1 MFKQSRSSSAV
12 ERAVVSLCV
21 IVMLL
26 ALSFPLP
33 VFSQGSTGTI
43 QGGVFD
49 STGGSIAG
57 AKVTI
62 TDVARGTTRTLT
74 TDESGQYVA
83 PSLTTST
90 YKVRGE
96 SSGFTTVERSN
107 VQIEVGQIIRVDL
120 TLSPGAQTQTVTV
133 TEEIPAIDTTS
144 ATLGGTVSN
153 QAIRELPLNGRNFMR
168 LLELRPGIVT
178 KPGDNTSASS
188 TNGRRSGA
196 DILLVEG
203 IFSLDMTSAN
213 NMINGSAK
221 GSTADSSS
229 ALPVDAIQEFSTQ
242 QNAPAEAGWKDG
254 SVVNVGVKS
263 GTNTLHGTA
272 YAFGR
277 NANATDAANFFTG
290 TVTPATLENFGAT
303 AGGRIIKDKLFW
315 FVGFEGLRV
324 KISSVTSATIPTS
337 IAGLGASL
345 SMVDA
350 CNAAKAS
357 AFGLSPLS
365 ARLAGLDPTTCKVSP
380 ATASFENVF
389 PYNPTTSTVFYPGD
403 SASQPLNNG
412 LAKGDWNVNERHH
425 LSGFYFN
432 STSTQAD
439 GGALQPYWNATA
451 YSKTWVMAGGWTW
464 TANSSWVNDLRVGWA
479 GNTAT
484 RFPGDKDRLP
494 LNPWP
499 NGYGLPTGVTDPALG
514 GFPVLTFQSGGL
526 TNLGVGGLYGTR
538 GPQGQLNIK
547 DTVSYLRGKHAFKFG
562 VEHVWVKFN
571 NLTATDS
578 LGTINFPDLTSFLE
592 GVTAGGLI
600 RTIVQDERDR
610 ARWWAAFVQ
619 DTWRVAPRLTVT
631 PGLRYEYQ
639 GAPHDINNQLGTF
652 DPNSPGGVVQVGSG
666 LPHSSLFNAEKF
678 SFFPRFGLAW
688 DIFGNGR
695 TVLRGGVDAMGGT
708 IPMTGITQQTPFGA
722 TMCTGPCTDA
732 AGQLIPANIV
742 INRFGTEINKTAPQ
756 TLSLGASAL
765 SWNTT
770 GPIFP
775 IGGATGPVCTAAA
788 PCVTGAPDPNFKRPK
803 AVEWNVDIQRAITN
817 RLTIDVAYVGNHG
830 YDEFSQVDLNAPPLD
845 AGWTPAKVGPAGT
858 CTTQTIA
865 AATSNSTS
873 FKNACVPDPVAIAK
887 ARPYNTAFPYLNFIE
902 RSTGSAGIFSNY
914 NALQVTLDSRNF
926 HGVSFLG
933 SYTYSHALD
942 ISSTVSRGVRQMVD
956 PTNPRLQYGSGDN
969 DIRHRFR
976 LSPNWTLPGIKTPG
990 QMLEG
995 WSVSGILSLQGRF
1008 PYSALDASKND
1019 WVGTGETV
1027 NTFVATGIT
1036 QFWNFSGPGDAFNS
1050 SNIPI
1055 PCYGRLAGCTAF
1067 ASAPADI
1074 QTACNTAAQAPYSG
1088 NPTLQQLALLSLANN
1103 GCYIQNGGVL
1113 TPPAYGT
1120 NGNAGKNTF
1129 RGPQFKNVDLS
1140 IAKIW
1145 KIKERYSAQF
1155 RTEFFNFFNHPTFGA
1170 PGNNPTSGQNAFGFA
1185 KATADSGNP
1194 VLGSGGP
1201 RHIQFGLKLTF

>member
-1 MFKQSRSSSAV
+1 MLKRSGSSSAV
-12 ERAVVSLCV
+12 ERAVVRLWLV
-21 IVMLL
+21 VALL
-26 ALSFPLP
+26 AASFPLP

-49 STGGSIAG
+49 SSGGSIAG
-57 AKVTI
+57 AQVTV

-74 TDESGQYVA
+74 TDEAGQFVA
-83 PSLTTST
+83 PNLAAGTYSVRAAADGFSAQERANVPLGVAST
-90 YKVRGE
+90 V
-96 SSGFTTVERSN
+96 
-107 VQIEVGQIIRVDL
+107 RVDL
-120 TLSPGAQTQTVTV
+120 SLSPGSQTQTITV
-133 TEEIPAIDTTS
+133 TEEVPAIDTTS

-153 QAIRELPLNGRNFMR
+153 QAIQSLPLNGRNFMR
-168 LLELRPGIVT
+168 LLELRPGVVT

-213 NMINGSAK
+213 NMINGAAK

-229 ALPVDAIQEFSTQ
+229 ALPVDAIQEFNTQ

-263 GTNTLHGTA
+263 GTNALHGTA
-272 YAFGR
+272 FAFGR
-277 NANATDAANFFTG
+277 DAEATDAANYFTHQ
-290 TVTPATLENFGAT
+290 VTPATLENFGAT
-303 AGGRIIKDKLFW
+303 AGGPIRKGKVFW

-324 KISSVTSATIPTS
+324 KISSVTAATVPTS
-337 IAGLGASL
+337 IGLAPANPAL

-357 AFGLSPLS
+357 AAGLSPLS
-365 ARLAGLDPTTCKVSP
+365 ARLAGLDPATCKVSP

-389 PYNPTTSTVFYPGD
+389 PYNPTTLTDYFPGD
-403 SASQPLNNG
+403 AASQPLNNG
-412 LAKGDWNVNERHH
+412 LAKGDWNINDRNH

-464 TANSSWVNDLRVGWA
+464 TANSSWVNDLRAGWA

-484 RFPGDKDRLP
+484 RFPGDADRLP
-494 LNPWP
+494 VNPWP
-499 NGYGLPTGVTDPALG
+499 NGYGMPTGVTDPALG

-526 TNLGVGGLYGTR
+526 SNLGVGGLYGTR

-578 LGTINFPDLTSFLE
+578 LGTINFADLLGFLQ
-592 GVTAGGLI
+592 GVPVSGLI

-610 ARWWAAFVQ
+610 ARWYAAFVQ
-619 DTWRVAPRLTVT
+619 DTWRVTPRLTLT

-666 LPHSSLFNAEKF
+666 LPHSSLYNAEKF

-688 DIFGNGR
+688 DIWGNGR
-695 TVLRGGVDAMGGT
+695 TVLRGGVDSMSGT

-722 TMCTGPCTDA
+722 SFPE
-732 AGQLIPANIV
+732 AGID
-742 INRFGTEINKTAPQ
+742 RSGTEINKTAPQ
-756 TLSLGASAL
+756 TLALGAGAL
-765 SWNTT
+765 NWNTT

-775 IGGATGPVCTAAA
+775 IGGAAGPVCTSAV

-803 AVEWNVDIQRAITN
+803 ALEWNVDIQRAITS

-830 YDEFSQVDLNAPPLD
+830 YDEFGQVDLNAPPLGS
-845 AGWTPAKVGPAGT
+845 GWTPAKVGATGT
-858 CTTQTIA
+858 CTTQSIA
-865 AATSNSTS
+865 AATSNSTA
-873 FKNACVPDPVAIAK
+873 FRNACSPDATAIAK
-887 ARPYNTAFPYLNFIE
+887 ARPYNTKFPYLNFIE

-914 NALQVTLDSRNF
+914 NALQVTVDSRNI

-933 SYTYSHALD
+933 AYTYSHALD

-976 LSPNWTLPGIKTPG
+976 FSPTWTVPGIKTPG

-995 WSVSGILSLQGRF
+995 WSVSGILALQGRF
-1008 PYSALDASKND
+1008 PYSALDATKND

-1067 ASAPADI
+1067 ASAPLAI
-1074 QTACNTAAQAPYSG
+1074 QQACQGAAQAPYAG

-1120 NGNAGKNTF
+1120 IGNAGKNSF
-1129 RGPQFKNVDLS
+1129 RGPQFKNVDMS
-1140 IAKIW
+1140 ISKMW
-1145 KIKERYSAQF
+1145 HFGERYSAQF
-1155 RTEFFNFFNHPTFGA
+1155 RAEFFNVFNNPTFGA

-1201 RHIQFGLKLTF
+1201 RHIQFGLKLAF